1 MSAVATTVESDVSPP
16 RRGRPRRADV
26 DAAILAAT
34 IDLLVET
41 GVAGFSMDLLAQRAG
56 VGKATIYRRWAS
68 REELILEALE
78 TAVAPL
84 PDPDTG
90 SLRRDL
96 QTYMESLVERVGSAP
111 RNDVLPHLL
120 EASCYDEQLRA
131 SLEGYVRD
139 RQSTVRTILR
149 RGISRGELPADA
161 DIDVHVDA
169 VLGPFFY
176 RRLLSGA
183 PLDRRFTTRLVDH
196 ILR

>member
-1 MSAVATTVESDVSPP
+1 MSAMPP
-16 RRGRPRRADV
+16 RSRATSARHARGRPRRADV

-41 GVAGFSMDLLAQRAG
+41 RRGRVLDGPHWPSVPASARRRSTAAG
-56 VGKATIYRRWAS
+56 RR

-96 QTYMESLVERVGSAP
+96 QTYVESLVERVGSAP

-120 EASCYDEQLRA
+120 EASCYDDQLRA

-139 RQSTVRTILR
+139 RQSTVRTILEAGHHTR
-149 RGISRGELPADA
+149 RAPSRC
-161 DIDVHVDA
+161 
-169 VLGPFFY
+169 
-176 RRLLSGA
+176 
-183 PLDRRFTTRLVDH
+183 
-196 ILR
+196 